1 MTRKRNRDSLYLSKE
16 GQTRVEETRLNKFW
30 SKTDYRWFGKAEVSL
45 STLKRFLNG
54 KPISRSNFF
63 QLCSALGIQEWESLI
78 ALDNKQ
84 DSTAIA
90 LPQPQI
96 SQPPDPLSTQP
107 LENRLLSFMITG
119 TFTQD
124 KQAEIEVALT
134 HLEKLLRDNC
144 TITLVP
150 EKNSLAVTGTFSE
163 SKKPEVEV
171 ALMHLE
177 KLMLE
182 YNFTQVHRK

>member
-1 MTRKRNRDSLYLSKE
+1 
-16 GQTRVEETRLNKFW
+16 
-30 SKTDYRWFGKAEVSL
+30 
-45 STLKRFLNG
+45 
-54 KPISRSNFF
+54 
-63 QLCSALGIQEWESLI
+63 
-78 ALDNKQ
+78 
-84 DSTAIA
+84 
-90 LPQPQI
+90 
-96 SQPPDPLSTQP
+96 
-107 LENRLLSFMITG
+107 MITG

-144 TITLVP
+144 TITLVA

-163 SKKPEVEV
+163 SNKPEVEV